1 MDKIK
6 IAIIGYG
13 NIGKFAKNAIES
25 SKDMELVGVVRQNAT
40 KNDKE
45 LIDVKVVSDIKELG
59 NVDVALLCI
68 PSRNVKEKTIQ
79 YLNMGINT
87 VDCFDIHN
95 LINELR
101 DEASVVAIKNNKAC
115 IISSGWDPGSD
126 SIVRA
131 LLEAAAPKGI
141 TYTNFGPGMSMGH
154 SVVAKSKEGVK
165 DALSMTIPLGTSVH
179 RRVVYVSLNEGANF
193 DNIKKEILED
203 EYFKHDE
210 TVVIKVDNI
219 DDLIDKGHGVNIIRK
234 GVSGCSDNQ
243 LFEFN
248 MKINNPALTAQ
259 MMVSSARAVLRQR
272 PGAYTL
278 IEVPVIDFLYGDR
291 KDLIKRLV

>member
-13 NIGKFAKNAIES
+13 NIGKFAKDAVQS
-25 SKDMELVGVVRQNAT
+25 SKDMELVGVVRQNT
-40 KNDKE
+40 KDNKE
-45 LIDVKVVSDIKELG
+45 LLDTKVVNDIKDLG
-59 NVDVALLCI
+59 KVDVAILSI
-68 PSRNVKEKTIQ
+68 PSRNVKERTIQ

-95 LINELR
+95 LINDFR
-101 DEASVVAIKNNKAC
+101 DDANKVAIKNNKAC
-115 IISSGWDPGSD
+115 IIASGWDPGSD
-126 SIVRA
+126 SIIRA
-131 LLEAAAPKGI
+131 LLEAAAPRGI

-165 DALSMTIPLGTSVH
+165 DALSMTIPLGTSIH
-179 RRVVYVSLNEGANF
+179 RRVVYVSLKEDANF
-193 DNIKKEILED
+193 DNIKKEILQD

-210 TVVIKVDNI
+210 TIVIQVDDVN
-219 DDLIDKGHGVNIIRK
+219 DLIDKGHGVNIIRK
-234 GVSGCSDNQ
+234 GVSGCTDNQ

-259 MMVSSARAVLRQR
+259 MMVSSARAVLKQK

-278 IEVPVIDFLYGDR
+278 IEVPIIDFLYGDKR
-291 KDLIKRLV
+291 DLIKRLV

>member
-13 NIGKFAKNAIES
+13 NIGKFAKDAVQS
-25 SKDMELVGVVRQNAT
+25 SKDMELVGVVRQNA
-40 KNDKE
+40 KDNKE
-45 LIDVKVVSDIKELG
+45 LLDTKVVADIKDLG
-59 NVDVALLCI
+59 KVDVAILSI
-68 PSRNVKEKTIQ
+68 PSRNVKERAIQ

-95 LINELR
+95 LINDFR
-101 DEASVVAIKNNKAC
+101 DDANKVAIKNNKAC
-115 IISSGWDPGSD
+115 IIASGWDPGSD
-126 SIVRA
+126 SIVRT

-165 DALSMTIPLGTSVH
+165 DALSMTIPLGTSIH
-179 RRVVYVSLNEGANF
+179 RRVVYVSLKEDANF
-193 DNIKKEILED
+193 DNIKKEILQD

-210 TVVIKVDNI
+210 TIVIQVDDVN
-219 DDLIDKGHGVNIIRK
+219 DLIDKGHGVNIIRK
-234 GVSGCSDNQ
+234 GVSGCTDNQ

-259 MMVSSARAVLRQR
+259 MMVSSARAVLKQK

-278 IEVPVIDFLYGDR
+278 IEVPIIDFLYGDKR
-291 KDLIKRLV
+291 DLIKRLV